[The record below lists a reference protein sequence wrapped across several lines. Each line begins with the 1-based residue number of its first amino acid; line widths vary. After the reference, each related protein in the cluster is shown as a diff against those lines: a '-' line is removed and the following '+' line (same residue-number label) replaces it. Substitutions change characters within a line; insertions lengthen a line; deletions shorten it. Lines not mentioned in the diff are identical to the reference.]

1 MIDQHEFNAYALPLG
16 TTARSGSMVSRS
28 TTDSSPSFFD
38 RLKATAQKAATAVS
52 TLQSSAAGRTSASS
66 SAALSSRSRNSTP
79 VVKQRQTATSNTIV
93 STTGRS
99 GVEHDPDA
107 PRTTTTGQSP
117 RASQARTPEE
127 NNNVMHASRYLAQF
141 KALAKE
147 IEEQGFVLNQAQ
159 HRELQGIIAQYQKF
173 KGDEATLNLMLQ
185 YNHLP
190 VEGGIS
196 SDNPMMAAFGN
207 LDAKKAMIIGGV
219 ILGIAVLKKAAA
231 KTKKRV
237 NQ

>member
-1 MIDQHEFNAYALPLG
+1 MIDKHEFNAYALPLG
-16 TTARSGSMVSRS
+16 ATPRSGSTLSRTS
-28 TTDSSPSFFD
+28 SDSSPSFFD

-52 TLQSSAAGRTSASS
+52 TLQSSSASRTSASS
-66 SAALSSRSRNSTP
+66 SAALTSRSRSSTP
-79 VVKQRQTATSNTIV
+79 VVKQRETATSNTIV

-107 PRTTTTGQSP
+107 PKKTTTGQSP
-117 RASQARTPEE
+117 RASQARSPEE

-147 IEEQGFVLNQAQ
+147 IEEQGFVLTQGQ
-159 HRELQGIIAQYQKF
+159 YKELQDIIAQYQKF
-173 KGDEATLNLMLQ
+173 EGDEATLNLMMQ
-185 YNHLP
+185 YSQLS
-190 VEGGIS
+190 VEGGKTT
-196 SDNPMMAAFGN
+196 DNPMMAAFGN

-231 KTKKRV
+231 KPKKK
-237 NQ
+237 